1 MKKIMLSAIG
11 IIAAMASF
19 AQVKFGVQAIGNLSS
34 AAVET
39 VPAVN
44 FTKTMKELGGAGMVA
59 EFEASE
65 KFSVRTG
72 INYLQ
77 HGVIV
82 ESVKDPATDF
92 QVKAE
97 NTLHYLQLPANVLY
111 NIPVGKVTIF
121 AGVGGFINYG
131 IDGTTKQTTRQ
142 FMQDGSVDV
151 TVEDLKAFKKEDQGG
166 AGLKKFDYGA
176 SALAGVKFN
185 NGLFTNLGYQLS
197 LADISEGEGKYKNQ
211 GFQVSVGF
219 LF

>member
-19 AQVKFGVQAIGNLSS
+19 AQVKIGVQAIGNLSS
-34 AAVET
+34 ATVKT
-39 VPAVN
+39 VPEVKFN
-44 FTKTMKELGGAGMVA
+44 KTMKELGGAGIVA

-65 KFSVRTG
+65 KLSVRTG

-82 ESVKDPATDF
+82 ESVQDPTMDF

-97 NTLHYLQLPANVLY
+97 NTLHYLQLPVNVLY

-121 AGVGGFINYG
+121 AGAGGFINYG
-131 IDGTTKQTTRQ
+131 IDGTTKQTTRE

-185 NGLFTNLGYQLS
+185 NGLFANLGYQLS

>member
-1 MKKIMLSAIG
+1 M
-11 IIAAMASF
+11 
-19 AQVKFGVQAIGNLSS
+19 
-34 AAVET
+34 
-39 VPAVN
+39 
-44 FTKTMKELGGAGMVA
+44 
-59 EFEASE
+59 
-65 KFSVRTG
+65 
-72 INYLQ
+72 
-77 HGVIV
+77 
-82 ESVKDPATDF
+82 DF

-97 NTLHYLQLPANVLY
+97 NTLHYLQLPVNVLY

-121 AGVGGFINYG
+121 AGAGGFINYG

-151 TVEDLKAFKKEDQGG
+151 TVEDLKAFKKENQGG

-185 NGLFTNLGYQLS
+185 NGLFANLGYQLS